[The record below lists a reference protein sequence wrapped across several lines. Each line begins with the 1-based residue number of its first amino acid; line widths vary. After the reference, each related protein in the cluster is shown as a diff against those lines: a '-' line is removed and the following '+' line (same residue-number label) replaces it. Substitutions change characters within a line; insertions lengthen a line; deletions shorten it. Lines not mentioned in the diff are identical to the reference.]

1 MDPES
6 APKSSTEVS
15 TPAAKGCR
23 FNPWLFF
30 GILALPGVIS
40 ILVLS
45 NDNSNYGESAL
56 ITLII
61 GSAIAGLICGIHFT
75 LAQRTMAIGLK
86 ILIGI
91 VSVIGCAGASFALG
105 MGGCYLIAAV
115 MTNF

>member
-6 APKSSTEVS
+6 APETSAEAL

-30 GILALPGVIS
+30 GILAVPGIIS

-45 NDNSNYGESAL
+45 NNSRNYGESAL

-61 GSAIAGLICGIHFT
+61 GSVIAGLICGIHFT
-75 LAQRTMAIGLK
+75 ITLRSMATGLK
-86 ILIGI
+86 VAIGI

-105 MGGCYLIAAV
+105 MGGCFLIATV
-115 MTNF
+115 MGNL